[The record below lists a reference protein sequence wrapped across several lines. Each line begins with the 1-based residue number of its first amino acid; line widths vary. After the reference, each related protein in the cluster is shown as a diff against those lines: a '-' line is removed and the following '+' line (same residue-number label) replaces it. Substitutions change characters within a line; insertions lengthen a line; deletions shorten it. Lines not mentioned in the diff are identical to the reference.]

1 MSGKTIR
8 KGLILIAILI
18 FPTIAFFILHSGT
31 NNFKTLP
38 YYGPKKLAEGTND
51 TIYHSIPPF
60 TFTNQLGEKITQ
72 EDYRGKIY
80 VADFFFTTCPTIC
93 PKMSTHML
101 ELQKH
106 FYDRPE
112 FKLLSHTVNPEHD
125 SVEVLFEYARKVH
138 ARDSVWDFVTGKK
151 EDIYQIAFDGYFA
164 NAMEDEVAPGGF
176 LHSSNLFL
184 IDKKGRIRGIFD
196 GTSTREVESLMDAIQ
211 ILLREEFVPL
221 KEKN

>member
-8 KGLILIAILI
+8 KGIILIAILI
-18 FPTIAFFILHSGT
+18 LPTIAFFILHSGT
-31 NNFKTLP
+31 NNFKKLP
-38 YYGPKKLAEGTND
+38 YYGPKKLAEGTSD

-60 TFTNQLGEKITQ
+60 EFTNQLGQKITQ
-72 EDYRGKIY
+72 EDYLGKIY
-80 VADFFFTTCPTIC
+80 VADFFFATCPTIC

-151 EDIYQIAFDGYFA
+151 EDIYKIAFEGYFA

-211 ILLREEFVPL
+211 ILLREEYVPL
-221 KEKN
+221 KTKN